1 MITPQTPHQTPHQT
15 TPPEAPLGRPKDLPQ
30 EPSQEP
36 LKETLPKNK
45 WYDWYKEFDQHHSP
59 EARQQ
64 WYSAIAQAYRWA
76 RPTYPDELVDK
87 VVAKADLK
95 TGSSILEIGCG
106 PGIAT
111 QAFAARGLKMQ
122 CVEPSPAACELARQ
136 VAGNFTGSVT
146 VTNSTFEAFDLNDRT
161 FDAVLAATSF
171 HWVSPAV
178 ACRKSAAALSP
189 GGSLILLWA
198 TPPQLNPDLCEA
210 LQPIYE
216 KYQLADKI
224 QYHSRQQAYYQAN
237 FDEFAQMIGDSE
249 WFARTAVELE
259 THQSQYSIEKYVA
272 LLSTL
277 SDYIALPDDTRKSL
291 LDDLAERLETLQG
304 EKSLTLTHWFAAQ
317 VAPLISL

>member
-1 MITPQTPHQTPHQT
+1 MTTPQT
-15 TPPEAPLGRPKDLPQ
+15 TPPEASLETPPETLQETPQ
-30 EPSQEP
+30 KLSNDA
-36 LKETLPKNK
+36 LPKNK
-45 WYDWYKEFDQHHSP
+45 WYDWYKEFDQHHGP

-64 WYSAIAQAYRWA
+64 WYSAIAPAYRWA
-76 RPTYPDELVDK
+76 RPTYPDELIDK
-87 VVAKADLK
+87 VVAKAGLK
-95 TGSSILEIGCG
+95 TGSSILEMGCG

-111 QAFAARGLKMQ
+111 QAFAARGFEMQ
-122 CVEPSPAACELARQ
+122 CVEPSPAASELARQ
-136 VAGNFTGSVT
+136 VAGSFTGNVT

-178 ACRKSAAALSP
+178 ACHKSAAALNP

-237 FDEFAQMIGDSE
+237 FDEFAQMIGDSK

-291 LDDLAERLETLQG
+291 LDDLAERLASLQG
-304 EKSLTLTHWFAAQ
+304 GLQGAENLTLTHWFAAQ
-317 VAPLISL
+317 VAPLIGP